1 MNKFYN
7 IKQSFVYAFRGILFC
22 IRHEKN
28 MRIHICVTFY
38 VMFFS
43 LFYDFSRVEYALL
56 LIVCTIVL
64 SLEMINTAIEVVID
78 KVSPQY
84 SALAKIG
91 KDVAAGAVFIS
102 AGVAVVIGLVMF
114 WDYEK
119 MALILTFLTEDLNNL
134 DADRLFD
141 DCDNLYRF
149 GQEKKY
155 KRKSEIMT
163 KSVFAAIVGRANAGK
178 SSLTNLLVGE
188 KIAIVSE
195 KPQTTRIR
203 INGILT
209 KGETQFVFID
219 TPGMHKAHNKL
230 SQAMVKTIR
239 TSIEDINVAV
249 LMADCTRKISATETD
264 FIKSFNERGI
274 PVVLVL
280 NKVDLLK
287 DRAEVLKVIATYSE
301 MGEIAEIIP
310 VSVKN
315 KENTDAIIP
324 VLEKYAVESP
334 HYFSDDMPT
343 DQPEKIWLS
352 EIVRE
357 KLLNSLYE
365 EIPHGIAVEI
375 ESMEFAKT
383 NSGKDIV
390 DLGVV
395 IICEKQSHKGMII
408 GKQGAMLKK
417 IGSVARAEMEEYFES
432 KVNMK
437 IWVKV
442 KEDWR
447 NRESVIADLGLDTE
461 E

>member
-1 MNKFYN
+1 MSET
-7 IKQSFVYAFRGILFC
+7 ITRSGI
-22 IRHEKN
+22 I
-28 MRIHICVTFY
+28 
-38 VMFFS
+38 
-43 LFYDFSRVEYALL
+43 
-56 LIVCTIVL
+56 TI
-64 SLEMINTAIEVVID
+64 
-78 KVSPQY
+78 
-84 SALAKIG
+84 IG
-91 KDVAAGAVFIS
+91 RPNV
-102 AGVAVVIGLVMF
+102 
-114 WDYEK
+114 
-119 MALILTFLTEDLNNL
+119 
-134 DADRLFD
+134 
-141 DCDNLYRF
+141 
-149 GQEKKY
+149 
-155 KRKSEIMT
+155 
-163 KSVFAAIVGRANAGK
+163 GK
-178 SSLTNLLVGE
+178 STLTNAIVGE

-287 DRAEVLKVIATYSE
+287 DRAEVLKVIAAYSE

-324 VLEKYAVESP
+324 ILEKFAVESP

>member
-1 MNKFYN
+1 
-7 IKQSFVYAFRGILFC
+7 
-22 IRHEKN
+22 
-28 MRIHICVTFY
+28 
-38 VMFFS
+38 
-43 LFYDFSRVEYALL
+43 
-56 LIVCTIVL
+56 
-64 SLEMINTAIEVVID
+64 
-78 KVSPQY
+78 
-84 SALAKIG
+84 
-91 KDVAAGAVFIS
+91 
-102 AGVAVVIGLVMF
+102 
-114 WDYEK
+114 
-119 MALILTFLTEDLNNL
+119 
-134 DADRLFD
+134 
-141 DCDNLYRF
+141 
-149 GQEKKY
+149 
-155 KRKSEIMT
+155 MT

-365 EIPHGIAVEI
+365 EIPYGIAVEI